1 MIDALL
7 DTHLADGEPSADFDV
22 RLQARLRAL
31 ESAEAA
37 TLDAA
42 LAADSPTPS
51 ADFDATARA
60 MIDAAR
66 AAEDDALDA
75 LLAADDVR
83 PSAGFDARFA
93 ARLAATDD
101 AALDTLLAL
110 DEPRPSAGFNAA
122 FEARLA
128 QAGSV
133 PDTQR
138 AKVLPFASKGP
149 GKIPSKRVWFT
160 LVTAAAAAL
169 FLALRPTPVMQGST
183 PARPVLA
190 AYLPQLEM
198 LEDMEMLEHLDAIE
212 VLDGLEDPAVFALVA
227 QLDTL
232 DIDPLPEPLPSGGR
246 P

>member
-1 MIDALL
+1 
-7 DTHLADGEPSADFDV
+7 V
-22 RLQARLRAL
+22 RARLRTL

-42 LAADSPTPS
+42 LAADSPSPS
-51 ADFDATARA
+51 AAFDATARA

-75 LLAADDVR
+75 LLADDDVR
-83 PSAGFDARFA
+83 PSADFDARFA

-110 DEPRPSAGFNAA
+110 DAPRPSTGFDAT
-122 FEARLA
+122 FKARLA
-128 QAGSV
+128 HAETV
-133 PDTQR
+133 PDTQG
-138 AKVLPFASKGP
+138 AKVVPFRGRSSGKLP
-149 GKIPSKRVWFT
+149 GKIPNQIIWFT

-183 PARPVLA
+183 PAEPVLA

-198 LEDMEMLEHLDAIE
+198 LEDMEMFEHLDAIE

-227 QLDTL
+227 PLDTL